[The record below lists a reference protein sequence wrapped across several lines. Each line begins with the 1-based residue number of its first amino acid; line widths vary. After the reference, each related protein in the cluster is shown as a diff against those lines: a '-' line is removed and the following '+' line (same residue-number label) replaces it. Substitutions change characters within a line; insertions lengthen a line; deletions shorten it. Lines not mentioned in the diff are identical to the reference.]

1 MGWAGEEGFTM
12 TRWDQN
18 RPIGWFPPWLEWLG
32 STVVF
37 WGLLIVMVIALVFGW
52 VLRCSGS

>member
-1 MGWAGEEGFTM
+1 M

-32 STVVF
+32 SLVVYLPA
-37 WGLLIVMVIALVFGW
+37 GLALVISVVVAW
-52 VLRCSGS
+52 ILRCRGE